1 MATKKI
7 KNKNIKNNN
16 KNKTTLVKKITITKL
31 RELSEKTDGL
41 IIQGCLDDAND
52 LIDYFNNIWTE
63 ENILLD
69 GSKFTPEDCFIFV
82 NDGIRCIYFGI
93 WNKPIDTYRLAAWR
107 LWTYNFYN
115 GIWLSDYVENRLN
128 RKEF

>member
-7 KNKNIKNNN
+7 KNKNTKNNN
-16 KNKTTLVKKITITKL
+16 KNKTPLVKKITITKL
-31 RELSEKTDGL
+31 KELSEKTDGL

-63 ENILLD
+63 ENILLA
-69 GSKFTPEDCFIFV
+69 GFKFSPEDCFIFE
-82 NDGIRCIYFGI
+82 NDGIRCICFEICY
-93 WNKPIDTYRLAAWR
+93 KPIDTYRLAAWR

>member
-93 WNKPIDTYRLAAWR
+93 WNKPIDINRLAVWR
-107 LWTYNFYN
+107 LRSRDVFH
-115 GIWLSDYVENRLN
+115 GIWLSDYIANKLN
-128 RKEF
+128 RKEV